1 MFRMPHAAP
10 ESQVPEEKRG
20 RTIGRF
26 CLVCSTIFPLHRA
39 KHSGKGMYGRD
50 HVASPCAHEGE
61 MFEAGADWW
70 QPAVEIVPEALA
82 AGAAELVAG
91 SPAKG
96 TAP

>member
-10 ESQVPEEKRG
+10 ESQIPEEKRG

-61 MFEAGADWW
+61 VFEPGADWW
-70 QPAVEIVPEALA
+70 EPAVEIVPEALA

>member
-39 KHSGKGMYGRD
+39 KHAGKGMYGRD

>member
-1 MFRMPHAAP
+1 MYRMPHAAP
-10 ESQVPEEKRG
+10 EGQVPEEKRG
-20 RTIGRF
+20 RTVGRF

-61 MFEAGADWW
+61 RFEPGADWW

-82 AGAAELVAG
+82 AGAAELLAG

>member
-39 KHSGKGMYGRD
+39 KHTGKGMYGRD

-61 MFEAGADWW
+61 RFEAGADWW

>member
-70 QPAVEIVPEALA
+70 EPAVEIVPEALA

>member
-20 RTIGRF
+20 RSIGRF

-70 QPAVEIVPEALA
+70 EPAVEIVPEALA

>member
-1 MFRMPHAAP
+1 MYRMPHAAP
-10 ESQVPEEKRG
+10 EGQVPEEKRG
-20 RTIGRF
+20 RTVGRF

-61 MFEAGADWW
+61 LFEPGADWW
-70 QPAVEIVPEALA
+70 EAAVEIVPEALA
-82 AGAAELVAG
+82 AGASELVAG

>member
-1 MFRMPHAAP
+1 
-10 ESQVPEEKRG
+10 
-20 RTIGRF
+20 
-26 CLVCSTIFPLHRA
+26 
-39 KHSGKGMYGRD
+39 MYGRD

-70 QPAVEIVPEALA
+70 EPAVEIVPEALA